1 MYVFLGWDF
10 SRHVTIII
18 LINPTPPNT
27 QQFTPRPSSGPT
39 SPGALDNLTPR
50 RRRASVAAAK
60 LRRGSTG
67 PAAGQRKRSPVRG
80 AKGGGASES
89 AAAPVVV
96 EDEEEE
102 GPSLFGGEPKI
113 Y

>member
-1 MYVFLGWDF
+1 ML
-10 SRHVTIII
+10 
-18 LINPTPPNT
+18 
-27 QQFTPRPSSGPT
+27 RPSPGAT
-39 SPGALDNLTPR
+39 SPRALDNLTPR
-50 RRRASVAAAK
+50 RKRASLAAAK

-67 PAAGQRKRSPVRG
+67 PAAGHRSKSPVRG
-80 AKGGGASES
+80 ARRGAPAP